1 MPKNAVRDIIDVFPL
16 GSRAAER
23 PSQGVWGTRWDPTQ
37 PIWHLVNIV
46 KNNCEYWLIG
56 DGAAQGFPP

>member
-1 MPKNAVRDIIDVFPL
+1 MLKEAVRDTADDFPS

-37 PIWHLVNIV
+37 PISPPINILKIVVNI
-46 KNNCEYWLIG
+46 G
-56 DGAAQGFPP
+56 R